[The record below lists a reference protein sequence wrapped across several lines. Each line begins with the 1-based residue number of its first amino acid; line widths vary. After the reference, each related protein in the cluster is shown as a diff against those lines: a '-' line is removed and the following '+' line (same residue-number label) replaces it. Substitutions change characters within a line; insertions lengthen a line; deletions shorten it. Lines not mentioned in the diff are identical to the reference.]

1 MMSITDSSR
10 APTPQRGPSTTPLP
24 TFTRRLIFLQAP
36 ADQIGPTSTSRSWR
50 MPFPSATSAG
60 TRRLVYDAVA
70 VVSAV
75 RVRPSTSVKSVG
87 ASRFEAAMRILYWLP
102 VVRSLMV

>member
-1 MMSITDSSR
+1 MSR
-10 APTPQRGPSTTPLP
+10 PPLP
-24 TFTRRLIFLQAP
+24 TFPRSLEQFYVRIIGFILNDQGEFGFEVRLRT
-36 ADQIGPTSTSRSWR
+36 ADVRGP
-50 MPFPSATSAG
+50 AG

-75 RVRPSTSVKSVG
+75 RVRPSTSVKTVG

-102 VVRSLMV
+102 VVRPLMV